1 MTEQSKPQESVQPLL
16 KIKPP
21 LVGFALIGIG
31 VGIHFAFPAQIFD
44 ETWIQLLVGVPVA
57 IGGLAIGLIAN
68 LGFHRVGT
76 DDSFSKPT
84 AFIVQDGAH
93 KYSRNPM
100 YVGMVLIALGV
111 MLAVNTAWGLLVVPV
126 LILYFQYGVIR
137 NEERYLEQWFGDE
150 YRDYK
155 SHVRRW
161 L

>member
-1 MTEQSKPQESVQPLL
+1 MTDHSKPQESVQPFL

-21 LVGFALIGIG
+21 LIGLALIGIG

-44 ETWIQLLVGVPVA
+44 EIWLQLVVGLPVA
-57 IGGLAIGLIAN
+57 IGGLAFAMIAN
-68 LGFHRVGT
+68 VAFHRADT
-76 DDSFSKPT
+76 DVTFSNPS
-84 AFIVQDGAH
+84 AVIVQHGAH

-111 MLAVNTAWGLLVVPV
+111 MLAVNTAWGLLVLPV

-155 SHVRRW
+155 SRVRRW